1 MNSNLEYEKMHFIRF
16 KNYIVSNTSL
26 WKYCEFHSNFCVNL
40 VFMKNFEKLPLVGFS
55 VCSGIE
61 IIREKLHP
69 SNTVAFKRWDSSEM
83 PSWAMNHVET
93 DDYLRILLR
102 FEEKRL
108 GVCFR
113 LNSLPPSPCIY
124 FDFLPNHPMEKLYL
138 ALANCEIF
146 NDEGIPFIAIPN
158 RFEMLTWIA
167 QRKQKKAVVK
177 EERKVAKPLV
187 GIASSNA
194 ATPPIC
200 TFCWERPIDMLL
212 MPCNHA
218 VCCKVCKDNYIKYE
232 RKRNKTKKVSTE
244 VVCPVCRKRI
254 EGVAQIWFPK
264 IYRCLLCTDS
274 CDKMSAVAGGRNG
287 CGCVIGCYEKA
298 RKLCDDGGSCPHCHK
313 ELIDVLQIFI
323 QDDQDR

>member
-1 MNSNLEYEKMHFIRF
+1 MQNIFQ
-16 KNYIVSNTSL
+16 
-26 WKYCEFHSNFCVNL
+26 
-40 VFMKNFEKLPLVGFS
+40 KNFEKLPLVGFS

-83 PSWAMNHVET
+83 PSWAMNHVEI

-108 GVCFR
+108 VVCFR
-113 LNSLPPSPCIY
+113 LNSLPPSRSIY
-124 FDFLPNHPMEKLYL
+124 FDFLPNHPIEELYL
-138 ALANCEIF
+138 ALANSEIF

-167 QRKQKKAVVK
+167 QRKQKKAVIK

-187 GIASSNA
+187 EIATSNV

-232 RKRNKTKKVSTE
+232 RKRNKAKIVSTE
-244 VVCPVCRKRI
+244 VVCPVCRKKST
-254 EGVAQIWFPK
+254 F
-264 IYRCLLCTDS
+264 
-274 CDKMSAVAGGRNG
+274 
-287 CGCVIGCYEKA
+287 
-298 RKLCDDGGSCPHCHK
+298 
-313 ELIDVLQIFI
+313 F
-323 QDDQDR
+323 